1 MIIDILHQLSNMHRE
16 IYKVSLEKKEAIVQN
31 DVQRVGEI
39 VKTEWEILGQISDM
53 EEKRLSVVR
62 QIMNTG
68 SKEDVHG
75 PTLDDIC
82 KMTSPKEAGELESA
96 AEELRLLVDEQ
107 KKINAE
113 NQALIGLHL
122 DYMNYM
128 TNVFLK
134 EPQTSNIY
142 GNSGEVEDEGLDNR
156 GIIDSSV

>member
-1 MIIDILHQLSNMHRE
+1 MIIDILHQLSDLHRE
-16 IYKVSLEKKEAIVQN
+16 IYSVSLEKKEAIVQN

-39 VKTEWEILGQISDM
+39 VKNEWELLGKISDM
-53 EEKRLSVVR
+53 EEQRLAIIR
-62 QIMNTG
+62 QIINTG
-68 SKEDVHG
+68 ATEDVHG

-82 KMTSPKEAGELESA
+82 RMTSPNETVELESA
-96 AEELRLLVDEQ
+96 AEELRSLVDEQ

-142 GNSGEVEDEGLDNR
+142 GHSGEVEDEGLDNR